1 MAGFHHSDREGAVER
16 RGVSLV
22 PAADLEEWFIR
33 EVLPL
38 EADLMQFLRRSW
50 QNVAEVEDLCQ
61 EVYLRVYETAKERR
75 PKPVRP
81 FVFTVARNL
90 IVDRA
95 RREQVVPIE
104 AVADLEEL
112 GVALDTP
119 GPERTLLARDELRV
133 LRAAIDRLP
142 PRRREVVILG
152 RIEGLTGRQIAERLG
167 IAESTVADHLTAGIN
182 ALTNILLTELP
193 AGTDTQA

>member
-1 MAGFHHSDREGAVER
+1 
-16 RGVSLV
+16 
-22 PAADLEEWFIR
+22 
-33 EVLPL
+33 
-38 EADLMQFLRRSW
+38 
-50 QNVAEVEDLCQ
+50 
-61 EVYLRVYETAKERR
+61 
-75 PKPVRP
+75 
-81 FVFTVARNL
+81 NL

-104 AVADLEEL
+104 AVANLEEL

-119 GPERTLLARDELRV
+119 SPERTVLARDELRQ

-152 RIEGLTGRQIAERLG
+152 RIEGLTGRQIADRLG

-182 ALTNILLTELP
+182 ALTNILLAEQIS
-193 AGTDTQA
+193 GTDAKT

>member
-1 MAGFHHSDREGAVER
+1 MAGFHHSDREGAGE

-22 PAADLEEWFIR
+22 PASDLEEWFIR

-50 QNVAEVEDLCQ
+50 QNAVEVEDLCQ
-61 EVYLRVYETAKERR
+61 EVYVRIYEAAREKR
-75 PKPVRP
+75 PMPVRP

-119 GPERTLLARDELRV
+119 SPERTVLARDELRQ

-152 RIEGLTGRQIAERLG
+152 RIEGLTGRQIADRLG

-182 ALTNILLTELP
+182 ALTNILLAEQIS
-193 AGTDTQA
+193 GTDAKT

>member
-1 MAGFHHSDREGAVER
+1 
-16 RGVSLV
+16 
-22 PAADLEEWFIR
+22 
-33 EVLPL
+33 
-38 EADLMQFLRRSW
+38 MQFLRRSW
-50 QNVAEVEDLCQ
+50 QNEVEVEDLCQ
-61 EVYLRVYETAKERR
+61 EVYVRIYEAAKETR

-81 FVFTVARNL
+81 FAFTVARNL
-90 IVDRA
+90 IIDRA

-119 GPERTLLARDELRV
+119 SPERMVLARDELRQ

-152 RIEGLTGRQIAERLG
+152 RIEGLTGRQIADRLG

-182 ALTNILLTELP
+182 ALTNILLAEQIS
-193 AGTDTQA
+193 GTDAKT